1 VTRRAR
7 AQEKTRAV
15 SRAEG
20 RGSALLWFGVLGGPA
35 AWSVEII
42 VGYGVEEIA
51 CSAGSASEEI
61 EGVGVE
67 PIIVLLTIFLGAVAA
82 AAGLLAFGCLRRLRA
97 SREGAA
103 GGRAEWMAIAGIATS
118 AIFLVLILVNLF
130 SVVYLGVC
138 EVSA

>member
-1 VTRRAR
+1 VTGRAR
-7 AQEKTRAV
+7 AQVKTRAV

-20 RGSALLWFGVLGGPA
+20 RGSALLWFGILAGPI

-42 VGYGVEEIA
+42 LGYGVEEIA

-67 PIIVLLTIFLGAVAA
+67 PIIVLVTLFLGAVAA
-82 AAGLLAFGCLRRLRA
+82 AACLIAFGCLRRLRA
-97 SREGAA
+97 SRGGA
-103 GGRAEWMAIAGIATS
+103 GGRAEWMAIVGIATS

-130 SVVYLGVC
+130 SVVFLGVC

>member
-1 VTRRAR
+1 VTGRAR
-7 AQEKTRAV
+7 AHDKTRAV

-20 RGSALLWFGVLGGPA
+20 RGSVLLWFGVLAGPA

-42 VGYGVEEIA
+42 IGYGVEEIA

-67 PIIVLLTIFLGAVAA
+67 PIIVLLTLFLGAVTA

-97 SREGAA
+97 SRGTA
-103 GGRAEWMAIAGIATS
+103 GERAEWMAIAGIATS
-118 AIFLVLILVNLF
+118 AIFLVLILVNLL
-130 SVVYLGVC
+130 SVVFLGVC
-138 EVSA
+138 EVAP

>member
-1 VTRRAR
+1 MTDRAR

-20 RGSALLWFGVLGGPA
+20 RGSALLWFGVLAGPA

-51 CSAGSASEEI
+51 CSAGSVGQEI

-67 PIIVLLTIFLGAVAA
+67 PIIVLLTLFLGAVAA
-82 AAGLLAFGCLRRLRA
+82 AAGLVAFGCLRRLRA
-97 SREGAA
+97 SRGAA

-118 AIFLVLILVNLF
+118 SIFLVLIVVNLF
-130 SVVYLGVC
+130 SVVFLGVC
-138 EVSA
+138 EVAA

>member
-1 VTRRAR
+1 MGRAR
-7 AQEKTRAV
+7 VEERIRAV

-20 RGSALLWFGVLGGPA
+20 RGSALLWFGVLAGPA
-35 AWSVEII
+35 AWSVEMI

-51 CSAGSASEEI
+51 CSTGSVGQEL

-67 PIIVLLTIFLGAVAA
+67 PIIVVLTLFLGAVTA

-97 SREGAA
+97 SRSAAA

-138 EVSA
+138 EVSG

>member
-1 VTRRAR
+1 MSRAR
-7 AQEKTRAV
+7 AEERTKAV

-51 CSAGSASEEI
+51 CSTGTVGEEI
-61 EGVGVE
+61 EGIGVE
-67 PIIVLLTIFLGAVAA
+67 PIIVLLTLFLGAVTA
-82 AAGLLAFGCLRRLRA
+82 AAGLLAFGCLRRLKA
-97 SREGAA
+97 SRGAAA

-138 EVSA
+138 EVSG

>member
-1 VTRRAR
+1 VTARAR
-7 AQEKTRAV
+7 AEEKTKSV
-15 SRAEG
+15 SRTEG

-42 VGYGVEEIA
+42 IGYGVEEIA

-61 EGVGVE
+61 EGLGVE
-67 PIIVLLTIFLGAVAA
+67 PIIVLLTLFLGAVTV
-82 AAGLLAFGCLRRLRA
+82 AAGLLAFGCLRRMRA
-97 SREGAA
+97 SQGALR

-130 SVVYLGVC
+130 SLAFLGVC
-138 EVSA
+138 EVAP

>member
-1 VTRRAR
+1 VTDGAR

-20 RGSALLWFGVLGGPA
+20 RGSAFLWFGVLGGPA

-51 CSAGSASEEI
+51 CSTGSASEEI
-61 EGVGVE
+61 EGIGIE
-67 PIIVLLTIFLGAVAA
+67 PIIVLLTLFLGAVTA

-97 SREGAA
+97 SRGAA
-103 GGRAEWMAIAGIATS
+103 PGGRAEWMAIAGIATS
-118 AIFLVLILVNLF
+118 AIFLVLILVNLL
-130 SVVYLGVC
+130 SVVFLGVC
-138 EVSA
+138 EVAP

>member
-1 VTRRAR
+1 MGRACVEER
-7 AQEKTRAV
+7 IRAV

-20 RGSALLWFGVLGGPA
+20 RGSALLWFGVLAGPA
-35 AWSVEII
+35 AWSVEMI

-51 CSAGSASEEI
+51 CSTGSVGQEL

-67 PIIVLLTIFLGAVAA
+67 PIIVVLTLFLGAVTA

-97 SREGAA
+97 SRSAAA

-138 EVSA
+138 EVSG

>member
-1 VTRRAR
+1 MTSRAGAEEKRRGL
-7 AQEKTRAV
+7 

-20 RGSALLWFGVLGGPA
+20 RGSALLWFGVLAGPA

-67 PIIVLLTIFLGAVAA
+67 PIIVMLTLFLGAVTA
-82 AAGLLAFGCLRRLRA
+82 AAGLLAFGYWRRLRA
-97 SREGAA
+97 SRGAA
-103 GGRAEWMAIAGIATS
+103 AEGRAEWMAIAGIATS

-130 SVVYLGVC
+130 SVVFLGVC
-138 EVSA
+138 EVGP